1 MDKDELIRKT
11 AEFVRKTLE
20 GAEAGHDW
28 SHIQRVVSNAR
39 TIGAGEQADP
49 LVTELAA
56 LLHDI
61 ADSKFH
67 DGDESVGPERATRFL
82 RSLGVSEDLVGR
94 VEHIIRNVSY
104 KNELEPSARDEE
116 QPIEL
121 QVLKD
126 ADRLDGMGAI
136 GIARAF
142 HYGGFKNRLIYD
154 PEVPPVPDQSKE
166 QYKKSQAPTINHFYE
181 KLLLLKEKMNTRT
194 GQRLA
199 MQRHDFMLS
208 FLDQFYREWEGK

>member
-1 MDKDELIRKT
+1 MDKAALIQKT
-11 AEFVRKTLE
+11 EEFVRKTLE

-28 SHIQRVVSNAR
+28 SHIQRVVRNAR
-39 TIGAGEQADP
+39 TIAAVEKADP
-49 LVTELAA
+49 FVTEIAA

-67 DGDESVGPERATRFL
+67 DGDESVGPARAREFL
-82 RSLGVSEDLVGR
+82 GSLGLGEDLVLQ

-104 KNELEPSARDEE
+104 KNELEPSSEGPED
-116 QPIEL
+116 PIEL

-126 ADRLDGMGAI
+126 ADRLDAMGAI

-142 HYGGFKNRLIYD
+142 HYGGFKNRSIYD
-154 PEVPPVPDQSKE
+154 PEVPPVPDQGKE
-166 QYKKSQAPTINHFYE
+166 EYKKSTAPTINHFYE

-194 GQRLA
+194 GRALA
-199 MQRHDFMLS
+199 EQRHEFMLS
-208 FLDQFYREWEGK
+208 FLDRFYEEWEGK